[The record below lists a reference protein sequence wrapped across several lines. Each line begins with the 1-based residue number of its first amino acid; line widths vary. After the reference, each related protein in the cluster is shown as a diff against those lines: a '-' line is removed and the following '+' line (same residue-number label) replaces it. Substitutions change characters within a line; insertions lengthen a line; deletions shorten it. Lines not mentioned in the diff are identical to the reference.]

1 MTDKLDQPIG
11 NDTANDSTVPGY
23 RFQLELTVEESIL
36 MALLVRL
43 GYCTFTG
50 DVSGFLHGV
59 ARTSQVYND
68 GTRKDLFGKLAD
80 MTTTILKDNGSDAMH
95 PL

>member
-1 MTDKLDQPIG
+1 MTDKLDQPVG
-11 NDTANDSTVPGY
+11 KDTANDSIIPGY

-36 MALLVRL
+36 MAILVHL

-50 DVSGFLHGV
+50 DISGFLFGLERAH
-59 ARTSQVYND
+59 QVCND
-68 GTRKDLFGKLAD
+68 GTRKDLFGKLAN